1 MGWEN
6 IAVAGIGAAGS
17 LIGGVGKGRKAR
29 HEQWITNERNIAF
42 QQQVNQQNMD
52 WNREMWDKTN
62 EYNSPAM
69 QMARFKAAGLNPHL
83 IYGQGTI
90 AQQPHE
96 PNLTAPSAD
105 PLPID
110 TSVNEIG
117 QGFMAAAQ
125 NYVANRKQQTEVDNL
140 KKTQDV
146 MDAQIT
152 NTNAQTANTLATTA
166 RTTQQTQQAADLWTN
181 TVATAEANLRNT
193 GLQGDSIE
201 QQIRASK
208 TGQRLSEAQIQSA
221 AQSIQES
228 TARIDLL
235 RQQGETNRLDQEV
248 KKLDIKLKEL
258 GLQPSDSPLLRIP
271 VQLYHKMKGA
281 KMPWDDAPQKKQQ
294 YFKKSQR

>member
-1 MGWEN
+1 MSWAAA
-6 IAVAGIGAAGS
+6 AVAGIGAAGS
-17 LIGGVGKGRKAR
+17 LIGGIGKGKKAR

-42 QQQVNQQNMD
+42 QQQVNQQNID
-52 WNREMWDKTN
+52 WNEKMWDKTN

-69 QMARFKAAGLNPHL
+69 QMQRFKAAGLNPHL

-110 TSVNEIG
+110 TTGNEIG

-125 NYVANRKQQTEVDNL
+125 NYVANRKQQTEIDNMQ
-140 KKTQDV
+140 KTQDV

-166 RTTQQTQQAADLWTN
+166 RTSQQTQQAAELWAN

-201 QQIRASK
+201 QQIRSSK
-208 TGQRLSEAQIQSA
+208 LGNKLTEAQIQST
-221 AQSIQES
+221 AQGIQES
-228 TARIDLL
+228 VARISNLKM
-235 RQQGETNRLDQEV
+235 QGEQLKADIEL
-248 KKLDIKLKEL
+248 KKLDLNLKRL
-258 GLQPSDSPLLRIP
+258 GIQPTDSPIFRIP
-271 VQLYHKMKGA
+271 SQVFSDPDLSGKVGRA
-281 KMPWDDAPQKKQQ
+281 
-294 YFKKSQR
+294 FKNWWSK